1 MPPDSPAPAPTNF
14 LRRAVM
20 GRLASRIGLSSAVA
34 VLVAAAIIVAL
45 DFRDARADLV
55 QRLGDNLE
63 TAVRVGADRVDV
75 SQHFAVVTSGSAD
88 EPAFVAVRETLR
100 HIQKEARIPS
110 PIYTLR
116 RDGEKT
122 RFVVMTN
129 ETPFVGNEY
138 ELRPGVKTTFE
149 KGGPGREGPYEDAH
163 GTWISAWAPIVDA
176 SGNVVAILQA
186 DYDITTL
193 LDELRHRA
201 ERTGA
206 FAFVGVLVAFL
217 AAAALARGIAE
228 PIRLVAEAAKKVE
241 SGDYTVRVPE
251 TREDEVGA
259 LAHALNSMARGLE
272 ERERLRNMFGKYMA
286 SQVMHDLLDRGD
298 LKLTGEERDV
308 TVLISDIRG
317 FTPLTEQL
325 GAADIV
331 ALLNEYFTLLVDVVM
346 KEEGVIDKF
355 MGDAMLCYFGA
366 PVAQADHRERAVR
379 TGIRILEALAGWNR
393 ARVARGLQPIA
404 TGMGIAS
411 GKVIVGNIGSPQRLE
426 YTAIGDAVNLA
437 SRLCGKAEAGEIVV
451 TEEVRASVE
460 EPRFKPGGA
469 IAVKG
474 FAHAV
479 PVHRL
484 SLAVG
489 T

>member
-1 MPPDSPAPAPTNF
+1 MPADTTPAPNRSF

-20 GRLASRIGLSSAVA
+20 GRLASRIGLSSVAAVI
-34 VLVAAAIIVAL
+34 VAAAIIVTV
-45 DFRDARADLV
+45 DFRDARADLIL
-55 QRLGDNLE
+55 RLGDNLE
-63 TAVRVGADRVDV
+63 TAVRVGADRVDHTAHAAIV
-75 SQHFAVVTSGSAD
+75 LSGRAD
-88 EPAFVAVRETLR
+88 EPAFLSQRETLR
-100 HIQKEARIPS
+100 SIQAEARIPS
-110 PIYTLR
+110 AIYTLR
-116 RDGEKT
+116 RDGDRT

-129 ETPFVGNEY
+129 ETPYVGNEY
-138 ELRPGVKTTFE
+138 ELRPGVKATFE
-149 KGGPGREGPYEDAH
+149 GGGPGREGPYADEH
-163 GTWISAWAPIVDA
+163 GTWISAWAPIADD
-176 SGNVVAILQA
+176 SGSVVAVLQA
-186 DYDITTL
+186 DYDISTL
-193 LDELRHRA
+193 LDQLRHRA
-201 ERTGA
+201 ERTAGFA
-206 FAFVGVLVAFL
+206 FAGLLVAF
-217 AAAALARGIAE
+217 AAAAVLARGIAQ
-228 PIRLVAEAAKKVE
+228 PIRLVAQAAKKIE
-241 SGDYTVRVPE
+241 EGDFTVRVPE
-251 TREDEVGA
+251 TREDEVGE

-286 SQVMHDLLDRGD
+286 TQVMQDLLDRGD

-366 PVAQADHRERAVR
+366 PVPQEDHRARAVR
-379 TGIRILEALAGWNR
+379 TGVRILDALAAWNQGR
-393 ARVARGLQPIA
+393 IARGLQPIA

-451 TEEVRASVE
+451 TEEVRASVQDA
-460 EPRFKPGGA
+460 RFRPGGE

-474 FAHAV
+474 FANPVA
-479 PVHRL
+479 VHRL
-484 SLAVG
+484 ALRAAP
-489 T
+489 